1 MEEDSKFPEGLGL
14 SDSSDSE
21 TSGSETES
29 DGEEDF
35 GGIRSLTH
43 APEGDLQGRRSPM
56 SSTFPSV
63 DPTSLA
69 YLQKRHDLK
78 KMREERRLATLSLRT
93 AGRFAWEDECLF
105 STDVNEFLMYKELVE
120 FHLYR
125 TRFEKEGK
133 WWDRLRASG
142 EDAERVSRMS
152 CLLEEVEVASD
163 KVRLPALELMCF
175 LLYWVG
181 GDQKGQTDVEK
192 RADIVHE
199 TATELV
205 DLGALP
211 IILQQFFLR
220 EAYMSAALTRKKASE
235 SKKEEK
241 EDKERRKDKVDSG
254 GDDDEED
261 DEEDDVGEERK
272 KKKKKK
278 KNLISPWTT
287 DSIDECEFAREMR
300 LLCNIIYPLILV
312 CLEDG
317 NDEETR
323 DILDNFR
330 FDDKPLVVLFLE
342 LLGKI
347 PSDTSLFSFLPLKK
361 LVLMLWKC
369 LISWFGPDVSKGPP
383 SQEQLAMRKTL
394 SKCKPKDFHEM
405 VKTFESKY
413 VGSIPVASE
422 EVLQVLQECVVKD
435 VRGCSEEEAKMEVKK
450 HTPRIFIPDA
460 SPGESLYRRMVFRM
474 HAHCITLFKIMYA
487 SLPTMKS
494 TYTGNI
500 NVTSDLDT
508 VRVVG
513 RREKALFDEIDME
526 LEIARHREIILKGIS
541 GILLSLVLGFRYSHI
556 LQMEYF
562 CQRMVDS
569 KGLLLILKFL
579 NQRSWREFLRKTPNQ
594 TRFDVLQWNWYFI
607 PAEAPLAASASGG
620 PHAPSSLNVEMK
632 GTRNMFT
639 AINLLHV
646 LQKAT
651 KNHESRILVLKKFK
665 AHAML
670 RKVVMAGQECVAT
683 YALKLL
689 KSLVP
694 YLGRRWRVGHM
705 SLVSMIYRKV
715 RLDVGCDWLDQRE
728 SVDEDA
734 VNEMEKKEREVVFEF
749 NRRNYIEWDK
759 TASTTDVIYDPQHNG
774 FLAASSETYAFNH
787 SISVSMVEK
796 DSFLALD
803 GLP

>member
-1 MEEDSKFPEGLGL
+1 MMEEESKFPEAMGL

-35 GGIRSLTH
+35 GSIRSLPH

-78 KMREERRLATLSLRT
+78 KIREEKRLATLSLRT
-93 AGRFAWEDECLF
+93 SGKFVWEDECLF
-105 STDVNEFLMYKELVE
+105 STDINEFLMYKELVE

-125 TRFEKEGK
+125 TRFEKDGK
-133 WWDRLRASG
+133 WWDRLRANG
-142 EDAERVSRMS
+142 DDDAERASRMNS
-152 CLLEEVEVASD
+152 LLEEVEVVSD
-163 KVRLPALELMCF
+163 KVRLPALELICF

-181 GDQKGQTDVEK
+181 GDQRGHIDVE
-192 RADIVHE
+192 RRSDIVHE

-220 EAYMSAALTRKKASE
+220 ESFMSSTLTRARKRVISE
-235 SKKEEK
+235 PKEETT
-241 EDKERRKDKVDSG
+241 EG
-254 GDDDEED
+254 GDEE
-261 DEEDDVGEERK
+261 K
-272 KKKKKK
+272 KQKHVV
-278 KNLISPWTT
+278 SPWST
-287 DSIDECEFAREMR
+287 DTVDGCEFAREMR
-300 LLCNIIYPLILV
+300 LLCNIVYPLILV

-317 NDEETR
+317 NDEDTR
-323 DILDNFR
+323 DILNNFR

-369 LISWFGPDVSKGPP
+369 LVAWFGPEVCKGPP
-383 SQEQLAMRKTL
+383 SQEQLAMRKTV
-394 SKCKPKDFHEM
+394 SKCKPKDFQEM
-405 VKTFESKY
+405 MKTFESKY
-413 VGSIPVASE
+413 VGSIPLASE
-422 EVLQVLQECVVKD
+422 EVLQVLQECVGKD
-435 VRGCSEEEAKMEVKK
+435 VGGSNEEEARTETKT
-450 HTPRIFIPDA
+450 HAPRILISEA
-460 SPGESLYRRMVFRM
+460 SVGESLYRRMVFRM

-513 RREKALFDEIDME
+513 KREKALFDEIDME
-526 LEIARHREIILKGIS
+526 LEIARQREIILKGIS
-541 GILLSLVLGFRYSHI
+541 GILVSLVLGFRYSHI

-569 KGLLLILKFL
+569 KGILLILKFL

-594 TRFDVLQWNWYFI
+594 PRFDILQWNWSFI
-607 PAEAPLAASASGG
+607 PAEAPPPTPSSTA

-632 GTRNMFT
+632 GTRNMAT

-651 KNHESRILVLKKFK
+651 KRHESRVLVLKKFK

-670 RKVVMAGQECVAT
+670 RKVVMAGQECVAV

-694 YLGRRWRVGHM
+694 FLGRRWKVGHM

-728 SVDEDA
+728 SVNEDEL
-734 VNEMEKKEREVVFEF
+734 NEMEKKERDVVFEF

-759 TASTTDVIYDPQHNG
+759 TASTTDIIYDPSHNG
-774 FLAASSETYAFNH
+774 FLAASCETYAFNH
-787 SISVSMVEK
+787 SISVSMMEK
-796 DSFLALD
+796 DSSLSLD